1 MMRSGAVVVSLA
13 AHLLHHLACFRSR
26 FIAVKLDENKRGALN
41 VEIGCGHDSTV
52 GWGCVGGQAGS

>member
-41 VEIGCGHDSTV
+41 VEIGDWHSMTLGAASA
-52 GWGCVGGQAGS
+52 AGKVA